1 MKTRPSS
8 APDESTLALRVL
20 TPDEEQEGLRVD
32 RFLADELGDLSR
44 TRIQSLM
51 DDGLITLGGKKLK
64 SSYKVS
70 AGDEITVR
78 LPAPELPDIEPEDIP
93 LDILYEDSDVLIVNK
108 PKGMTV
114 HPAPGHLG
122 GTLVNAVMWHCGES
136 LSGINGVLRPGIVH
150 RIDKNTTG
158 ALIVCKN
165 DAAHRSIAAQLKE
178 HSITRRYLGV
188 VIGAPREDESV
199 IEGNIGRDPKERKRM
214 AVVHDG
220 GKPAVT
226 YVKVLERF
234 NGYSLCEFRLETG
247 RTHQIRVH
255 MSHTGHPLLGDDV
268 YGGKRSGFAL
278 EGQTLHAG
286 IIGFIHPST
295 GEYMEFTAPLPDYF
309 EDLLARLRSMS

>member
-114 HPAPGHLG
+114 HPSPGHLG

-136 LSGINGVLRPGIVH
+136 LSGINGILRPGIVH

-226 YVKVLERF
+226 HVKVLERF

>member
-136 LSGINGVLRPGIVH
+136 LSGINGILRPGIVH

-214 AVVHDG
+214 AVVRDG

-226 YVKVLERF
+226 HVKVLERF

>member
-1 MKTRPSS
+1 MKAKAFDRSD
-8 APDESTLALRVL
+8 AEIAAVRVL
-20 TPDEEQEGLRVD
+20 VPDEEQEGLRVD
-32 RFLADELGDLSR
+32 RFLADELGDISR
-44 TRIQSLM
+44 TRIQGLI
-51 DDGLITLGGKKLK
+51 DGGLITLGGKKIK

-70 AGDEITVR
+70 EGEEITVR
-78 LPAPELPDIEPEDIP
+78 IPAPELPDIQPENIP

-122 GTLVNAVMWHCGES
+122 GTLVNAVLWHCGDS
-136 LSGINGVLRPGIVH
+136 LSGINGILRPGIVH
-150 RIDKNTTG
+150 RIDKDTTG

-165 DAAHRSIAAQLKE
+165 DAAHRSIAAQLKD
-178 HSITRRYLGV
+178 HSITRRYRGI
-188 VIGAPREDESV
+188 VIGAPREDETV
-199 IEGNIGRDPKERKRM
+199 IEGNIGRDPRDRKKMTVLR
-214 AVVHDG
+214 DG

-226 YVKVLERF
+226 HVTVLERY

-268 YGGKRSGFAL
+268 YGGRRSGFDL

-295 GEYMEFTAPLPDYF
+295 GEYMEFEAPLPAYF
-309 EDLLARLRSMS
+309 EALLNRFRGGR